1 MKDSPERSRV
11 SNIIDHISLIFLF
24 AELKTETANPIDES
38 AE

>member
-24 AELKTETANPIDES
+24 AELKHRDCES
-38 AE
+38 D